1 VISSGL
7 PRLTRRYQWDWT
19 PGLSWWLRD
28 SAGNWHVATADEL
41 RVPDIGV
48 PAYTLGDGMQV
59 LWLRL
64 TPPLALAP
72 DGRRPEGVS
81 PGTAEVIVTGM
92 ATRVRAT
99 ISAQSAQ

>member
-1 VISSGL
+1 MA
-7 PRLTRRYQWDWT
+7 T
-19 PGLSWWLRD
+19 P
-28 SAGNWHVATADEL
+28 DEL

-48 PAYTLGDGMQV
+48 PAYPLDDGLQV

-81 PGTAEVIVTGM
+81 PGPAEIIVTGT
-92 ATRVRAT
+92 AARVRAT
-99 ISAQSAQ
+99 ISAGSAQ